1 MIFNLVF
8 GCASSLGLTL
18 SCSEDKGRAEILS
31 VSDEDDVNGAFD
43 ALLLRSQE

>member
-31 VSDEDDVNGAFD
+31 VSDDVNGAFD